1 MKLIKKVI
9 WNENINQKLADLDFK
24 RLKAEVR
31 RLVSTWSPSA
41 GCVLRLLFWKRL
53 LFQTSSCH
61 TCPPDAHRLL
71 LTPQLPLW
79 SAASVHSCFAF
90 VYSSSWIN
98 LGFFLPFVVQAVSLI
113 SPFHFHC
120 LFSSLLTPADARFY
134 NCKPSSPTRRAV
146 ARTISVKSLCSWN
159 SLNSLL
165 WISYIPH
172 LTAAVRSGQ
181 SGLRP

>member
-1 MKLIKKVI
+1 M
-9 WNENINQKLADLDFK
+9 DLKFK
-24 RLKAEVR
+24 RLKVQ

-53 LFQTSSCH
+53 LFQTSLCH

-71 LTPQLPLW
+71 LTPRLPLW

-120 LFSSLLTPADARFY
+120 LFFSLLTPADACFY
-134 NCKPSSPTRRAV
+134 NCKPSSPTRRAA
-146 ARTISVKSLCSWN
+146 ARTISVKSLCSCD
-159 SLNSLL
+159 SSSSLL

-172 LTAAVRSGQ
+172 LTAAVCQVKVDYAHKDVTAGEPRGHESV
-181 SGLRP
+181 